1 VASAAWVAL
10 STCDKPHGL
19 HPTLEKIPGA
29 ILELMREIWL
39 TVGLLFLSN
48 VFMTFAWHAH
58 LQEMSHRPLG
68 SRRPVMYKHVYT
80 LKGQS

>member
-1 VASAAWVAL
+1 
-10 STCDKPHGL
+10 
-19 HPTLEKIPGA
+19 
-29 ILELMREIWL
+29 MREIWL